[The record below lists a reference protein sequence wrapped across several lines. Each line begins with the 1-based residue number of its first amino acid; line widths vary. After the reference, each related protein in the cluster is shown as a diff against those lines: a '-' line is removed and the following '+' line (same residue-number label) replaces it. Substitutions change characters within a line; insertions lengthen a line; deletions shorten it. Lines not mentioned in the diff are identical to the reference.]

1 MAEWLEDEERKM
13 RAHAERF
20 GDCVRGMGLEQ
31 PDIADKEKVK
41 GYLGCL
47 EVKRRVEAGYYEQIN
62 RIQEKGAN

>member
-1 MAEWLEDEERKM
+1 MP
-13 RAHAERF
+13 RF